1 MIRTKLYLILLCLS
15 MLTRTLAVDKQW
27 TVADGLPTGEV
38 HQIVELPN
46 GQMLVNCEGVFC
58 LSDGKSFQTVPCNY
72 SLAYRMPH
80 YQSGYG
86 QQWQG
91 DSLLWLHDF
100 YRIYLF
106 DARTRS
112 FRYDIG
118 KRLTKNLQN
127 SFTPS
132 SAIVTDRQG
141 GQWKGTLQNG
151 ITYHSP
157 QRQAA
162 ERIEGNH
169 PLIDLARSTTDSHGS

>member
-1 MIRTKLYLILLCLS
+1 MIRIRLYVTLLCMSVLVS
-15 MLTRTLAVDKQW
+15 IHAVDKQW

-58 LSDGKSFQTVPCNY
+58 LSDGKGFQTVPCNY

-80 YQSGYG
+80 YLSGYG

-106 DARTRS
+106 DARIRS
-112 FRYDIG
+112 FRYDVE
-118 KRLTKNLQN
+118 KRLMALEEL
-127 SFTPS
+127 
-132 SAIVTDRQG
+132 
-141 GQWKGTLQNG
+141 WKEYDVYN
-151 ITYHSP
+151 
-157 QRQAA
+157 R
-162 ERIEGNH
+162 RIK
-169 PLIDLARSTTDSHGS
+169 